1 MFLFVFP
8 IWRLLIGNKMLGLF
22 QNVVRVVLREYRIQ
36 LQTFI
41 LQFNTP
47 MKEWSKKDW
56 RDILTSTLRVI
67 FWAIFIEVVLHY
79 FYFNSIML
87 HLRLMWHIPL
97 WALAGI
103 GYGAG
108 QFFMVKVYVYY
119 QCITPHGTTV
129 FSLHPISIPQAILRF
144 GLRHTQNL
152 LG

>member
-1 MFLFVFP
+1 
-8 IWRLLIGNKMLGLF
+8 
-22 QNVVRVVLREYRIQ
+22 
-36 LQTFI
+36 
-41 LQFNTP
+41 
-47 MKEWSKKDW
+47 MKEWSKQDW

-108 QFFMVKVYVYY
+108 QFFMVKVHVYY

-129 FSLHPISIPQAILRF
+129 CSLHLINFASHAFRS
-144 GLRHTQNL
+144 TAYT
-152 LG
+152 

>member
-1 MFLFVFP
+1 
-8 IWRLLIGNKMLGLF
+8 
-22 QNVVRVVLREYRIQ
+22 
-36 LQTFI
+36 
-41 LQFNTP
+41 

-152 LG
+152 LGWQDPHTLVRAQSALKKGKRRTNSFFMQKKIFSRSKSSCVPFFH